1 MYSAPHRHSGTYY
14 GWPHAWGGDWGEPW
28 RSQSNHWNKDTWA
41 DMGDSS
47 DSGETPRPEEPVTVP
62 DTVDISVV
70 DSAVA
75 PAVEIPVTT
84 HEQVTVEVERAET
97 SKVTVSPGAGV
108 NHPTPLEL
116 LNRKASQRPPLT
128 YEDRID
134 RQALAN
140 GLLIPPEV
148 YNYLRF
154 GEGVAQPA
162 PHLANVEAAAATGT
176 ESSHIPKESQKNSAK
191 SG

>member
-1 MYSAPHRHSGTYY
+1 MNDSA
-14 GWPHAWGGDWGEPW
+14 
-28 RSQSNHWNKDTWA
+28 
-41 DMGDSS
+41 DSWK
-47 DSGETPRPEEPVTVP
+47 TPRPEEPVTVP
-62 DTVDISVV
+62 ETVEISVV

-75 PAVEIPVTT
+75 PSVEIPVTT
-84 HEQVTVEVERAET
+84 HEQVTVEVERTET
-97 SKVTVSPGAGV
+97 SNVAVSHGDGV
-108 NHPTPLEL
+108 NRPSPPEL
-116 LNRKASQRPPLT
+116 LNRMASQCPPLT
-128 YEDRID
+128 YEDRIA